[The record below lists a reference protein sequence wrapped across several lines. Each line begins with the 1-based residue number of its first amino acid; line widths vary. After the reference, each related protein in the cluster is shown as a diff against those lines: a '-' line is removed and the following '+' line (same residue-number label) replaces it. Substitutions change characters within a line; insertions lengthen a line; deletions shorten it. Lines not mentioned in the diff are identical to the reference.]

1 MALSL
6 NDHVRREQLGSKG
19 GRLLANVDDE
29 KQFVILLE
37 WDEVENA
44 RKLIAA
50 PEFMKELIAE
60 EDIRFHGNPVPP
72 RISILEEIAWVA
84 S

>member
-1 MALSL
+1 M
-6 NDHVRREQLGSKG
+6 
-19 GRLLANVDDE
+19 
-29 KQFVILLE
+29 
-37 WDEVENA
+37 ENA